1 LEKTGLHSASGY
13 NEGMQKKILIIIGF
27 IILLSAAV
35 FVWMHFSQKKSV
47 NIINNE
53 QESIANEQQPAD
65 SEQLTANDTQQA
77 ETNNQSAAVNT
88 QEDKKIITA
97 EPTDTSK
104 TSSTGKIVS
113 RLVSWGF
120 QKASGR
126 KIDTIVIHSN
136 YNTLSDDP
144 YSIKGAIEQFKMYG
158 VAAHYIVDRDG
169 TIYQLVDE
177 KNIAYHAGVSKMKD
191 GRTDVNDFSIGIELM
206 VKDSGDS
213 PTSDQYAALN
223 SLISGIKKRWPIKYV
238 VGHSDIAPGRKT
250 DPWNIDWGKVDK

>member
-1 LEKTGLHSASGY
+1 LAYGY
-13 NEGMQKKILIIIGF
+13 NEDMQKKAIFIIGF
-27 IILLSAAV
+27 IILLIAAV
-35 FVWMHFSQKKSV
+35 FVWMNFSQKKSV

-53 QESIANEQQPAD
+53 QGIIANEQQPTN
-65 SEQLTANDTQQA
+65 SEQPVINDIQQA

-88 QEDKKIITA
+88 QEDKKITTA
-97 EPTDTSK
+97 EPATDTSK

-144 YSIKGAIEQFKMYG
+144 YSIKGAIDQFKMYG
-158 VAAHYIVDRDG
+158 VAAHYIIDRDG

-213 PTSDQYAALN
+213 PTSGQYTALN

-250 DPWNIDWGKVDK
+250 DPWGIQWDKVNK